1 MEKKAVLTLGLAFGL
16 MLWSCGGSGNQ
27 TSKEKEQSSHP
38 KVVSLSGA
46 ITETLFSIGA
56 GNQLVGVDVTST
68 APSDSLKNRAIPVL
82 GHVNQLN
89 VEAILGLNGDMVL
102 AADSLKPELLA
113 QLEAGGME
121 INIQSKPK
129 SLEETAALIL
139 RMGALTGRQ
148 NEAEQLHQHFEAERE
163 ALKKQVEDL
172 TVARPKVVFVYG
184 RGAGSLMVA
193 GGNTQAN
200 GMIEEVAGENPFAGQ
215 FEGFKP
221 LTAESMVE
229 ASPDVLLFFS
239 DAFEMLGGVSGIK
252 EIPGVAA
259 TPAGNS
265 ERFIH
270 MDGHYM
276 MGFGP
281 RAAQAAQELFEA
293 IHSTRP

>member
-1 MEKKAVLTLGLAFGL
+1 MEKKTVLALALAVGL
-16 MLWSCGGSGNQ
+16 MTWSCGGSGNQ
-27 TSKEKEQSSHP
+27 TSKEKEQSEHP

-46 ITETLFSIGA
+46 ITEILFSIGA

-89 VEAILGLNGDMVL
+89 VEAILGLNGDLVL
-102 AADSLKPELLA
+102 AADSLKPELQQ
-113 QLEAGGME
+113 QLQAGGME
-121 INIQSKPK
+121 VILNSKPK
-129 SLEETAALIL
+129 SLKETAALIL
-139 RMGALTGRQ
+139 QLGEIIGRKQ
-148 NEAEQLHQHFEAERE
+148 EAEILHQTFETERQ
-163 ALKKQVEDL
+163 ALKHKVDSL
-172 TVARPKVVFVYG
+172 TTPRPKVVFVYG

-229 ASPDVLLFFS
+229 AAPDVLLFFS

>member
-1 MEKKAVLTLGLAFGL
+1 MEKKTVLALALAVGL
-16 MLWSCGGSGNQ
+16 MAWSCGGSGNQ
-27 TSKEKEQSSHP
+27 TSKEKEQSEYP

-46 ITETLFSIGA
+46 ITEILFSIGA

-89 VEAILGLNGDMVL
+89 VEAILGLNGDLVL

-113 QLEAGGME
+113 QLEAGGMD

-129 SLEETAALIL
+129 RLEETAALIL

-148 NEAEQLHQHFEAERE
+148 KEAEQLHQLFEAERA
-163 ALKKQVEDL
+163 ALKKQVEGL
-172 TVARPKVVFVYG
+172 TAARPKVVFVYG

-200 GMIEEVAGENPFAGQ
+200 GMIEEVAGINPFAEQ

-221 LTAESMVE
+221 LTSESMVE

>member
-16 MLWSCGGSGNQ
+16 MLWSCGGSGNKSDKK
-27 TSKEKEQSSHP
+27 TEQNGHP

-46 ITETLFSIGA
+46 ITEILFSIGA

-68 APSDSLKNRAIPVL
+68 APSDSIKQRALPVL

-89 VEAILGLNGDMVL
+89 VEAILGLNGDLVL
-102 AADSLKPELLA
+102 TADSLKPELEQ
-113 QLEAGGME
+113 QLQAGGME
-121 INIQSKPK
+121 VKMQTKPK

-139 RMGALTGRQ
+139 QLGEIIGRKT
-148 NEAEQLHQHFEAERE
+148 EAEILHQTFETERQD
-163 ALKKQVEDL
+163 LRKKVEGL
-172 TVARPKVVFVYG
+172 TTPRPKVVFVYG

-200 GMIEEVAGENPFAGQ
+200 GMIEEVAGTNPFADQ

-221 LTAESMVE
+221 LTSESMVE
-229 ASPDVLLFFS
+229 ASPEVLLFFS
-239 DAFEMLGGVSGIK
+239 DAYEMLGGAPGIK

-259 TPAGNS
+259 TPAGKN

-270 MDGHYM
+270 MDGHSM

-281 RAAQAAQELFEA
+281 RAAKAAQTLFDA
-293 IHSTRP
+293 IHLSQP